1 MQAGPPPSGGCSGL
15 QGRSA
20 GPDAQEVSHSDPE
33 GGGACLGPSPRGPQS
48 RTARTHGLQLAQQA
62 WLRGKQNPRSTLE
75 ARHGGALQ
83 AAGEPPGPQLHAA
96 PGVRIRWDAAPRQ
109 PHMAGGGG
117 GSLGTLLRRPG
128 PRTQTGHAAREQD
141 NTRCREQSGGTL
153 PRGCRSMHSASNT
166 ALQVCPGG
174 TSLNPQGTRNSPEGS
189 GLTALSAG
197 QTTTQRL
204 RGPETPTAPEA
215 QTRGTWV

>member
-1 MQAGPPPSGGCSGL
+1 MGGPSRQPGSPQDPSSML
-15 QGRSA
+15 PQ
-20 GPDAQEVSHSDPE
+20 
-33 GGGACLGPSPRGPQS
+33 GGASEGMQ
-48 RTARTHGLQLAQQA
+48 
-62 WLRGKQNPRSTLE
+62 
-75 ARHGGALQ
+75 
-83 AAGEPPGPQLHAA
+83 PPGRPTG
-96 PGVRIRWDAAPRQ
+96 P
-109 PHMAGGGG
+109 GGG